1 MEAPMHIPLVI
12 LSRPSLHSA
21 AGAPARF
28 LSKCVNGIALAALRY
43 GRERRIAADIKYLQ
57 SFDDRL
63 LADIGLTR
71 ASIESFVRDR
81 MASAG
86 QAVWADA
93 LLPPSSVSGLRRNF
107 LRRIG

>member
-1 MEAPMHIPLVI
+1 MHIPLLI
-12 LSRPSLHSA
+12 LSPPRVHSA
-21 AGAPARF
+21 AGVLARF
-28 LSKCVNGIALAALRY
+28 LGKCLNGIALAAERY
-43 GRERRIAADIKYLQ
+43 GRERRIAADVKYLK

-86 QAVWADA
+86 QGVWAES
-93 LLPPSSVSGLRRNF
+93 LLPQSSVCDLRRNF
-107 LRRIG
+107 LPRIG